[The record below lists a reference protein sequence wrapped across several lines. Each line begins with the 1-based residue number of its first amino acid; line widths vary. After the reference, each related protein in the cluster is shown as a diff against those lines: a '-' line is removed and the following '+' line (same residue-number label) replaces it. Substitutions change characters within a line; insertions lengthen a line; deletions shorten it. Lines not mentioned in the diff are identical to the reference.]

1 MTDTDKAT
9 HTPGPW
15 MAGIHADGIEIACQD
30 ASAGYM
36 PLAMVYDGLG
46 SEHDGEGDANAAL
59 IAQAP
64 TLLAERDDL
73 RAKLAEA
80 EARADAERVARHTRE
95 GLYDILQQRGGRGDV
110 ILRRD
115 DVTEVRAAGG
125 FSRSPLCECNDRE
138 AIHIKGTGP
147 CLRRGC
153 GCHKFR
159 EVTHDPDPV
168 RDPVPAGR
176 PEPGRGDRSDA
187 PSVVEGGTR

>member
-80 EARADAERVARHTRE
+80 EARADAERAARHTRE
-95 GLYDILQQRGGRGDV
+95 GLYDILQARCAALEEGLGR
-110 ILRRD
+110 L
-115 DVTEVRAAGG
+115 
-125 FSRSPLCECNDRE
+125 LLWECDSDAFHE
-138 AIHIKGTGP
+138 QY
-147 CLRRGC
+147 
-153 GCHKFR
+153 
-159 EVTHDPDPV
+159 
-168 RDPVPAGR
+168 GR
-176 PEPGRGDRSDA
+176 PEFEESSISWEHWREEQLRGPARALLAADQEAS
-187 PSVVEGGTR
+187 